1 MRLIDA
7 DTVHRLLDYPGLVEA
22 LRRAH
27 AMPMPDARE
36 LFMEEPGNMG
46 RGHGFIMLPAWRAGD
61 MLGVKLVTI
70 FPDNPGSNPPL
81 PANQGLYVAFDGETG
96 APALVADGTA
106 LTLRKT
112 AADSAL
118 GVDILARRDAASLL
132 MVGAGALAPHVVTA
146 IVGVRPSIRSVWIWN
161 RTAAKAQSVAQA
173 IRIEGVTANAVENL
187 DEILPH
193 ADIVSSATMAT
204 EPLIRG
210 SLLKAGCH
218 VDLIGGWNEEMREA
232 DDDTIDRATLFTD
245 TRALCRDCGD
255 FLQPVKSGLMRWE
268 DIKADLFELCSGV
281 KPGRGSPLEITLFK
295 NAGGGHLD
303 LFVAQE
309 LMRKVQAEACPAA
322 PSPQD
327 LQR

>member
-36 LFMEEPGNMG
+36 LFMEEPGNTG

-70 FPDNPGSNPPL
+70 FPDNPGGNPPL

-132 MVGAGALAPHVVTA
+132 MVGAGALAPHVVEA

-161 RTAAKAQSVAQA
+161 RTAARAQSVAQA

-204 EPLIRG
+204 EPLVRG
-210 SLLKAGCH
+210 SLLKVGCH
-218 VDLIGGWNEEMREA
+218 VDLIGGWSEEMREA
-232 DDDTIDRATLFTD
+232 DDDAISLATLFTD

-268 DIKADLFELCSGV
+268 DIKADLFELCSGS
-281 KPGRGSPLEITLFK
+281 KTGRGSPLEITLFK

-309 LMRKVQAEACPAA
+309 LMRKVQAKTSQAA
-322 PSPQD
+322 PSP
-327 LQR
+327 RE